1 MGVQWLPNQLS
12 AVMEMMVSVYESV
25 LAPRKV
31 QGVADYDDARQK
43 MVEPMMEMVRD
54 QKEKLA
60 KEVEKW
66 CKERGV

>member
-1 MGVQWLPNQLS
+1 
-12 AVMEMMVSVYESV
+12 MEMMITIYEAV
-25 LAPRKV
+25 LSPRKA
-31 QGVADYDDARQK
+31 QGTDGYGGACQK
-43 MVEPMMEMVRD
+43 LVEPMMEMVRD

>member
-1 MGVQWLPNQLS
+1 MD
-12 AVMEMMVSVYESV
+12 MMITIYEAV
-25 LAPRKV
+25 LAPRKA
-31 QGVADYDDARQK
+31 QGIHGYDGACQK
-43 MVEPMMEMVRD
+43 LVEPMMEMVRD